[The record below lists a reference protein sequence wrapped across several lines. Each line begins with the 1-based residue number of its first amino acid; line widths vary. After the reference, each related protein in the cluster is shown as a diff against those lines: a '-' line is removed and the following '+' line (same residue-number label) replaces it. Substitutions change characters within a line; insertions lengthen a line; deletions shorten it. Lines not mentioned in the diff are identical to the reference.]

1 MCTVY
6 SMTRTVIGGPGALAG
21 RVQLHEVAA
30 VGEHPGRG
38 QREGP
43 RRTPR
48 PATGC
53 ARRWR
58 AHRGPGSGTGSCGRP
73 APASQARTP
82 PAGLVP
88 RSASPSVQDPKVA
101 PTSAPVPDS
110 AAGSQRTCR
119 NAPAR
124 VAFEGRPKYAAFSV
138 VSGTSLVVP
147 SIDTTRSPQQNTPAA
162 PTGPALESKG
172 TDTRRV
178 AARSTL
184 QVAVAVAGEPGVRS
198 SPPTARCPCSSAGCH
213 PRWRADP
220 DPAGVIGIRD
230 EPCSDPSF
238 PRSVRR
244 GLLRDALNHVRQT
257 HQRTSGVPGC
267 RPSVLPR
274 IPGCERHRDRRSRS
288 VFPTA
293 ARDVEVCD
301 RAGMA
306 RRDHVARPS
315 RPPSIAR

>member
-1 MCTVY
+1 
-6 SMTRTVIGGPGALAG
+6 MTSSAVRLSGHRRQRGTESPGTARPWFPLDARVTATTLGRSLGRGSPRPSWWACQHARAHVSFVMADHGLGAQAHRVGAGEVRRGIGLDVEQVGDAERRPSAGSSESQLREDPSGPPLAGGCGVHGVLDDPHRDRRPVALAG

-38 QREGP
+38 QCEGP

-58 AHRGPGSGTGSCGRP
+58 VHRGPGSGTGSCGRP

-88 RSASPSVQDPKVA
+88 RSASPSVQGPKVA

-178 AARSTL
+178 AARST
-184 QVAVAVAGEPGVRS
+184 
-198 SPPTARCPCSSAGCH
+198 
-213 PRWRADP
+213 
-220 DPAGVIGIRD
+220 
-230 EPCSDPSF
+230 
-238 PRSVRR
+238 
-244 GLLRDALNHVRQT
+244 
-257 HQRTSGVPGC
+257 
-267 RPSVLPR
+267 
-274 IPGCERHRDRRSRS
+274 
-288 VFPTA
+288 
-293 ARDVEVCD
+293 
-301 RAGMA
+301 
-306 RRDHVARPS
+306 
-315 RPPSIAR
+315 

>member
-1 MCTVY
+1 MCAPVASTSRARVWDRKLR
-6 SMTRTVIGGPGALAG
+6 SASTSIPGPNAASRSRAKVCSPTRVGAEAWP
-21 RVQLHEVAA
+21 RPA
-30 VGEHPGRG
+30 PRSPTP
-38 QREGP
+38 P
-43 RRTPR
+43 RRASGPAGTPR
-48 PATGC
+48 PGSRSRAGRSTRRSPWC
-53 ARRWR
+53 RARRWW
-58 AHRGPGSGTGSCGRP
+58 SRP
-73 APASQARTP
+73 STP
-82 PAGLVP
+82 PAA
-88 RSASPSVQDPKVA
+88 RS
-101 PTSAPVPDS
+101 
-110 AAGSQRTCR
+110 RTWLR
-119 NAPAR
+119 RRA
-124 VAFEGRPKYAAFSV
+124 
-138 VSGTSLVVP
+138 
-147 SIDTTRSPQQNTPAA
+147 
-162 PTGPALESKG
+162 GPALDVEGPAAACRG
-172 TDTRRV
+172 TINRV
-178 AARSTL
+178 DACRSRSRASL
-184 QVAVAVAGEPGVRS
+184 AVRS